1 MNSPKNKQYLSTK
14 ERQVMTCS
22 LAHTYKC

>member
-1 MNSPKNKQYLSTK
+1 
-14 ERQVMTCS
+14 MTCS